1 MDGFSSLDRPV
12 SSEKCSHGVES
23 SYIQKAYPSSRS
35 QSRQAVHLPR
45 EAGGEGTV
53 EKTLFFG
60 S

>member
-1 MDGFSSLDRPV
+1 MDGFSSLNRPV
-12 SSEKCSHGVES
+12 SSEKWSHGVEL

-53 EKTLFFG
+53 ETLFFG